1 MSGSEVLPL
10 IVLAGSI
17 AILLFLILGL
27 KIQAFLSL
35 LIVAIGFGITAGMD
49 PLAAID
55 SVRNGI
61 GGTLGYVATVVGLGA
76 MFGALLEVSGG
87 VQSLAGAMVSRSS
100 SRGTQWALAIVG
112 FLVSIPVFF
121 DVALIILAPLLYG
134 LAHRTGKKVLFFG
147 LPLMAGMM
155 VSHAFIPPTPGPIAV
170 AELMGADLAWV
181 IVLGAAAGI
190 PAMILAGPLWTPVA
204 LRLIGDHGAANVA
217 ASRKGAED
225 DQSGAAEMYMEPAAG
240 ILQAGAMA
248 AVSAIL
254 LPLVLILLGAT
265 AKYWAAEGGVRT
277 TLEFMGHPFV
287 ALIMAALTAYYF
299 FGIRKQIDRAKLARI
314 MTSSLE
320 PAGVVVLVTGAGGA
334 FKQILVDSGMGASLA
349 SAFGGDGVPIIV
361 FAFIVTAIVRVAQG
375 SATVAMITGAG
386 LTAPVVQATV
396 AAGLDYSQPQLAL
409 VVIAIASGA
418 SVASHVNDSGF
429 WLVSRYMGMSEA
441 QTLKSFTSMTTIV
454 GLVGFARVSVMW
466 LLV

>member
-155 VSHAFIPPTPGPIAV
+155 V
-170 AELMGADLAWV
+170 
-181 IVLGAAAGI
+181 
-190 PAMILAGPLWTPVA
+190 
-204 LRLIGDHGAANVA
+204 
-217 ASRKGAED
+217 
-225 DQSGAAEMYMEPAAG
+225 
-240 ILQAGAMA
+240 
-248 AVSAIL
+248 
-254 LPLVLILLGAT
+254 
-265 AKYWAAEGGVRT
+265 
-277 TLEFMGHPFV
+277 
-287 ALIMAALTAYYF
+287 
-299 FGIRKQIDRAKLARI
+299 
-314 MTSSLE
+314 
-320 PAGVVVLVTGAGGA
+320 
-334 FKQILVDSGMGASLA
+334 
-349 SAFGGDGVPIIV
+349 
-361 FAFIVTAIVRVAQG
+361 
-375 SATVAMITGAG
+375 
-386 LTAPVVQATV
+386 
-396 AAGLDYSQPQLAL
+396 
-409 VVIAIASGA
+409 
-418 SVASHVNDSGF
+418 
-429 WLVSRYMGMSEA
+429 
-441 QTLKSFTSMTTIV
+441 
-454 GLVGFARVSVMW
+454 
-466 LLV
+466 